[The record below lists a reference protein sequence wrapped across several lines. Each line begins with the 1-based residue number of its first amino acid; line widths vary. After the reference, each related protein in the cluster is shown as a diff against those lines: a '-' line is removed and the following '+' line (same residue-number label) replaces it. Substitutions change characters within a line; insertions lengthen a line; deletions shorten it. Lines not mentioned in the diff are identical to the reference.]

1 MFEWSELILSKVV
14 YFQVIIF
21 TLVLLP
27 QQIIAQL
34 PWNYLF
40 LLLHFLYLS
49 DDAAYSR
56 THALYRV
63 FFTRLGVLDVQ
74 FFKYLV

>member
-1 MFEWSELILSKVV
+1 
-14 YFQVIIF
+14 
-21 TLVLLP
+21 
-27 QQIIAQL
+27 
-34 PWNYLF
+34 
-40 LLLHFLYLS
+40 LLHFLYLS